1 MDQRSLRTAMI
12 RLAVCL
18 LIAAFFCPPL
28 FSNTDLQIL
37 TFPIGLITGEH
48 RIEVDLGVTQQPA
61 DLSLDGQRVC
71 FVTASDP
78 GCAVDF
84 GSAPHVHLL
93 EVIRRGPEGGVAQ
106 RHIRWVNRP
115 GQEAELA
122 IMLSAPSGDGL
133 CSGHLVWLHPEKL
146 DPSWVEVTEDG
157 RALKLLD
164 DLSSFR
170 FPCRSP
176 DSTQIIAA
184 SAIFPDGR
192 RAEAVTAASVF
203 GEESRVTMTAVALS
217 LGDTKK
223 KRIVAEPSILGKG
236 ATLAERADAQV
247 VFVVD
252 PETEGAIES
261 IKNSPAAE
269 VFYGRAW
276 QSVDLSF
283 MEITKLWFVLPD
295 GRLRRVEDRHQRRV
309 VGGVWRI
316 FGVAKIPPE
325 GERRIADAVAASG
338 LVAASGP
345 RKRAIVLV
353 LGPGQQH
360 DESLFTPAEAC
371 AYLSEIGV
379 PLFVFRTRK
388 AQDDGWPA
396 GVKIITMFDLGKAL
410 REVAKQVLSQH
421 VVWYRGERSVAGI
434 AADLSDGIEVAG
446 WSGPS

>member
-1 MDQRSLRTAMI
+1 M
-12 RLAVCL
+12 
-18 LIAAFFCPPL
+18 
-28 FSNTDLQIL
+28 
-37 TFPIGLITGEH
+37 
-48 RIEVDLGVTQQPA
+48 
-61 DLSLDGQRVC
+61 
-71 FVTASDP
+71 
-78 GCAVDF
+78 
-84 GSAPHVHLL
+84 HLL
-93 EVIRRGPEGGVAQ
+93 EVIRRGPDGGVAQ
-106 RHIRWVNRP
+106 RHHRWVNRP

-146 DPSWVEVTEDG
+146 DPSWIEVTEDG

-236 ATLAERADAQV
+236 ATLTERADAQV

-283 MEITKLWFVLPD
+283 TEITKLWFVLPD
-295 GRLRRVEDRHQRRV
+295 GRLRRVEDRHHRRV
-309 VGGVWRI
+309 VGGVWWMFR
-316 FGVAKIPPE
+316 VAKIPPE

-360 DESLFTPAEAC
+360 DESLFTPAEAR
-371 AYLSEIGV
+371 AYLSEVGV
-379 PLFVFRTRK
+379 PLFVFRTGK
-388 AQDDGWPA
+388 VQDDGWPA
-396 GVKIITMFDLGKAL
+396 GVTIITMFDLGKAL
-410 REVAKQVLSQH
+410 RGVAKQVLSQH

-434 AADLSDGIEVAG
+434 AADLPDGIEVAG